1 MLFHN
6 IWAFIWMANQTL
18 VNNLIQNMYKKVNKT
33 IGLLHKLQNDLPR
46 APLAT
51 IFKGYI
57 QIMEMFYL
65 PNV

>member
-6 IWAFIWMANQTL
+6 IRAFIWMANWTL
-18 VNNLIQNMYKKVNKT
+18 VNNLIQDMYKKVNKT

-46 APLAT
+46 ATLAT

-57 QIMEMFYL
+57 
-65 PNV
+65 

>member
-46 APLAT
+46 ASLAT

-65 PNV
+65 LNV